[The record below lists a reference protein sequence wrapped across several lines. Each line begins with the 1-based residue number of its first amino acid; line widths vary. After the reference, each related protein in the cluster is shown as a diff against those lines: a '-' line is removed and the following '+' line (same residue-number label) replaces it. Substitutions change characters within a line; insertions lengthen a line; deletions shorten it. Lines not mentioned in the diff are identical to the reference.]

1 MQVVEQPLTLSVTNY
16 DEVMDTAENKI
27 EKHSSLLPNTIRAI
41 ICGPSGCG
49 KTNIMLSLLFHP
61 NGLKFENVYVYS
73 KSLGQHKYKLLEK
86 VLSMVK
92 QVKYLPYHESDDV
105 IDPNEAKPN
114 SVIIFDDVVCDKQDK
129 MRNFFCMGRHRS
141 IDSFYLCQTYSKVPK
156 QLIRDNANVIILFK
170 QDEMNL
176 KHAYNDHVTTDMS
189 FEQFREMCAKCW
201 GTKYDTLVIVK
212 DGELKNGR
220 YRKGFDQYIIP
231 QPLQ

>member
-16 DEVMDTAENKI
+16 DEVMDTTENKV

-61 NGLKFENVYVYS
+61 NGLQFENVYVYS
-73 KSLGQHKYKLLEK
+73 KSLNQHKYKLLEE

-92 QVKYLPYHESDDV
+92 QVKYLPYHESDEV
-105 IDPNEAKPN
+105 VDPNQAKPN
-114 SVIIFDDVVCDKQDK
+114 SVIIFDDVMCDKQDK

-156 QLIRDNANVIILFK
+156 QLIRDNANVIVLFK

-176 KHAYNDHVTTDMS
+176 KHVYSDHVTTDMS
-189 FEQFREMCAKCW
+189 FEQFREMCGKCW
-201 GTKYDTLVIVK
+201 ESKYDTLVIVK
-212 DGELKNGR
+212 DEEMRNGR

-231 QPLQ
+231 QP